1 MAERRERAEA
11 PAGPPSPEYPRGTR
25 GGAARGSRN
34 THVAPAAA
42 PQEVHG
48 IPTWRPRQRRETSAE
63 YPRPG
68 RPRARLLRAVSA
80 KPVESHPSKVPS
92 PAPRRCPP
100 ISSATH
106 WLDETC
112 VAERSAASSGTG
124 MVVGK
129 DVERLVQRRHL
140 DGGLA
145 SVGRSRARAPFSGRR
160 VARRGREVA
169 GSKCGV
175 TAAARRRLGSVSLGP
190 GGPTP
195 ALSHAEFGPAR
206 RSGAQ
211 QRRRMHS
218 TPAVSRRRLGASDG
232 RLDVS

>member
-1 MAERRERAEA
+1 MPVYASSSLAT
-11 PAGPPSPEYPRGTR
+11 P
-25 GGAARGSRN
+25 
-34 THVAPAAA
+34 
-42 PQEVHG
+42 
-48 IPTWRPRQRRETSAE
+48 W
-63 YPRPG
+63 
-68 RPRARLLRAVSA
+68 RARMRSA
-80 KPVESHPSKVPS
+80 ISTLTKPVWWVARRQPISRSSADIRWFATGASKRASKTGQCAISAIARRIGTGRWRSGES
-92 PAPRRCPP
+92 APRRRCPP